1 VLWSA
6 FLEYFAVPLRL
17 PPTSGKQRFDGFLNG
32 IGREES
38 RVLCLELSAFR
49 GEISPQKMWTNTR
62 LVKEACLR
70 GGGFGGGRDEYRKAQ
85 PAPGEF
91 NPTFGGGGGTG
102 FGRGAVP
109 AE

>member
-1 VLWSA
+1 V
-6 FLEYFAVPLRL
+6 FNPCHICHIPLRL

-91 NPTFGGGGGTG
+91 NPTFGGFGGTG
-102 FGRGAVP
+102 FVFLFLT
-109 AE
+109 AEED